1 MANSKQPR
9 KNKIKKPRKSQKP
22 QSMIHVI
29 LTSIVC
35 VLGAVAVVSGII
47 FGLTGKLPFI
57 PEGKVTSKYIEE
69 ISMERA
75 LEIFDDGEDALIY
88 FGFEQCPYCQKAKP
102 ILKQVAEETKTK
114 VYYVKT
120 RDDNKELTYTDSQ
133 RESLENF
140 IGSFMQENEDEENK
154 LWLYVPLL
162 VYSDQGVVTKG
173 YEGTGTKSSDM
184 SKKDKKALKKEY
196 QKIFRAYLD

>member
-22 QSMIHVI
+22 QSMTHVI

-184 SKKDKKALKKEY
+184 SKKDKKVLKKEY

>member
-1 MANSKQPR
+1 MENSKQPR
-9 KNKIKKPRKSQKP
+9 KNKNKKSRKSQKP
-22 QSMIHVI
+22 QSMIQVI

-120 RDDNKELTYTDSQ
+120 RDDNKELTYTNSQ

-173 YEGTGTKSSDM
+173 HEGTGTKSSDM
-184 SKKDKKALKKEY
+184 SRKDKKALKREY

>member
-1 MANSKQPR
+1 MANSKHPR
-9 KNKIKKPRKSQKP
+9 KNKIKKPRKPQKP

-69 ISMERA
+69 ISMGRA